1 MGDGSLRNLPGGLE
15 EYLKLRKA
23 QPDEPTAFTQD
34 AGAPKVELSATQK
47 RDMQKDLQRIERSIA
62 KLDVSIKE
70 ILGEMETHSS
80 NFEKVATLN
89 DDLQPLIMEKE
100 ELENRWVLLSDELD

>member
-34 AGAPKVELSATQK
+34 SGAPKKELSATQK
-47 RDMQKDLQRIERSIA
+47 RDLQKDLQRIERSIA

-70 ILGEMETHSS
+70 ILGEMEVHSS
-80 NFEKVATLN
+80 NFEKVAALN
-89 DDLQPLIMEKE
+89 DDLQPLILEKE
-100 ELENRWVLLSDELD
+100 ELENRWVVLSEDLD

>member
-1 MGDGSLRNLPGGLE
+1 VL
-15 EYLKLRKA
+15 
-23 QPDEPTAFTQD
+23 T
-34 AGAPKVELSATQK
+34 ATQK
-47 RDMQKDLQRIERSIA
+47 RDLQKDQQRIERSIA

-100 ELENRWVLLSDELD
+100 ELENRWVLLSEELD

>member
-1 MGDGSLRNLPGGLE
+1 
-15 EYLKLRKA
+15 
-23 QPDEPTAFTQD
+23 
-34 AGAPKVELSATQK
+34 
-47 RDMQKDLQRIERSIA
+47 
-62 KLDVSIKE
+62 LDVSIKE

-100 ELENRWVLLSDELD
+100 ELENRWVLLSEDLD